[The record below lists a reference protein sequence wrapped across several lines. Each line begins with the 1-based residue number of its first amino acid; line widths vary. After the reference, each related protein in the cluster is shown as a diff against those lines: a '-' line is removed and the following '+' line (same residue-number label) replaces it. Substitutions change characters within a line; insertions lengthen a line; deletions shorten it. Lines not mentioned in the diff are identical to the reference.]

1 MYEGEIVVHKT
12 TYENLPVKI
21 SPVFETG
28 KSHEDSICEA
38 ALSSVKQKY
47 PVTRKGEVP
56 WQWWSGNLFIEVEIG
71 KHQFYK
77 TT

>member
-12 TYENLPVKI
+12 TYENLPIRI
-21 SPVFETG
+21 SPVFEAE

-38 ALSSVKQKY
+38 ALSSVKRKY

-56 WQWWSGNLFIEVEIG
+56 WQWRSGDLFIEVEIG
-71 KHQFYK
+71 AHQFYK
-77 TT
+77 IT